1 MSFRSVFVILSLI
14 VVLALLPGQACS
26 STGGMYLVIH
36 EGPQPN
42 PEETKMTSG
51 SMSEQTELEI
61 TPPPLCPLF
70 LDKSSVQCICTCEED
85 SKVIRYINHI
95 SNHQPNHC
103 IQY

>member
-61 TPPPLCPLF
+61 TPPLF
-70 LDKSSVQCICTCEED
+70 APSSLTSQVCNVYAPVKKTA
-85 SKVIRYINHI
+85 K
-95 SNHQPNHC
+95 
-103 IQY
+103 